1 LQHVNKYTD
10 GKWILGEFEN
20 SAVSVVALGSVPL
33 FLENVK

>member
-20 SAVSVVALGSVPL
+20 STVSVVALG
-33 FLENVK
+33 